1 MSNNSENK
9 EPLNKS
15 FKVPKLRFPEFKDEW
30 TEYKLSTISQK
41 ITQKNTNNEINEVIS
56 NSAIYGL
63 VAQEDFFD
71 KDIVNDKNKNKYFVI
86 NKGDFVYNP
95 RKSIQAPYGPI
106 NLLENYESGIVSP
119 LYTCFTVQKD
129 YTTFLKWYFKSNK
142 WYKYIYINGDKGARG
157 DRVSIKDSVFY
168 GLTLYAPYKS
178 EMNKI
183 DNFLSAIDEKINV
196 LSMKISTL
204 KKYKEGYSKAVIKSC
219 SNNNTML
226 SSICDITTGK
236 LDANAMS
243 AQGKYKF
250 FTCSREDYLIDT
262 YAFDCEAILVS
273 GNGDVGLTKYY
284 RGKFNAY
291 QRTYVLHNFKRDPLF
306 IQICID
312 SLIKSVIRKETNKG
326 AMPYIKLST
335 FDKLIIPDLAADKE
349 KVVSSN
355 IKLLKNK
362 EKLLTLKLEALS
374 LIKKYLLNTLFI

>member
-1 MSNNSENK
+1 M
-9 EPLNKS
+9 
-15 FKVPKLRFPEFKDEW
+15 
-30 TEYKLSTISQK
+30 
-41 ITQKNTNNEINEVIS
+41 
-56 NSAIYGL
+56 

-106 NLLENYESGIVSP
+106 NLLENYDSGIVSP

-142 WYKYIYINGDKGARG
+142 WHKYIYINGDKGARG

-168 GLTLYAPYKS
+168 GLTFYAPYKS

-219 SNNNTML
+219 SKNNTML

-273 GNGDVGLTKYY
+273 GNGDVGLSKYY

-312 SLIKSVIRKETNKG
+312 SQIKSVIRKETNKG

-349 KVVSSN
+349 KIVSAN

-362 EKLLTLKLEALS
+362 EKLLTLELEALS
-374 LIKKYLLNTLFI
+374 LIKKYLLNMLFI

>member
-1 MSNNSENK
+1 MGDLILADTSEDRLDAAKGIEVIFENNYPVISGLHTIHLRERNNHTIPNYK
-9 EPLNKS
+9 TYLVASKS
-15 FKVPKLRFPEFKDEW
+15 FRYFARKYCEGIKVFSIKPSLLKYTNFSYPAN
-30 TEYKLSTISQK
+30 YKEQEK
-41 ITQKNTNNEINEVIS
+41 IVVFLTLI
-56 NSAIYGL
+56 
-63 VAQEDFFD
+63 D
-71 KDIVNDKNKNKYFVI
+71 KK
-86 NKGDFVYNP
+86 
-95 RKSIQAPYGPI
+95 I
-106 NLLENYESGIVSP
+106 NLVN
-119 LYTCFTVQKD
+119 
-129 YTTFLKWYFKSNK
+129 
-142 WYKYIYINGDKGARG
+142 R
-157 DRVSIKDSVFY
+157 
-168 GLTLYAPYKS
+168 
-178 EMNKI
+178 KI
-183 DNFLSAIDEKINV
+183 E
-196 LSMKISTL
+196 TL

-219 SNNNTML
+219 SKNNTML

-273 GNGDVGLTKYY
+273 GNGDVGLSKYY

-312 SLIKSVIRKETNKG
+312 SQIKSVIRKETNKG

-349 KVVSSN
+349 KIVSAN

-362 EKLLTLKLEALS
+362 EKLLTLELEALS
-374 LIKKYLLNTLFI
+374 LIKKYLLNMLFI

>member
-1 MSNNSENK
+1 MSNNNENK

-30 TEYKLSTISQK
+30 EYLK
-41 ITQKNTNNEINEVIS
+41 IGKILKIQNGKDKKFIENENGRYE
-56 NSAIYGL
+56 IYGTGGVIGYTNSFL
-63 VAQEDFFD
+63 YNKESVGIGRKGTIDKPFYFD
-71 KDIVNDKNKNKYFVI
+71 KPFWTVDTLFWSKIKPDYNAKFIYFLFQTINWNVLNQSTGIPSLTSHVIEHYKVFVPNKVE
-86 NKGDFVYNP
+86 
-95 RKSIQAPYGPI
+95 Q
-106 NLLENYESGIVSP
+106 
-119 LYTCFTVQKD
+119 
-129 YTTFLKWYFKSNK
+129 
-142 WYKYIYINGDKGARG
+142 
-157 DRVSIKDSVFY
+157 IKIAEL
-168 GLTLYAPYKS
+168 LTLVDL
-178 EMNKI
+178 KI
-183 DNFLSAIDEKINV
+183 KLIQDKI
-196 LSMKISTL
+196 LTL
-204 KKYKEGYSKAVIKSC
+204 KKYKEGYSKVVIKFC

-312 SLIKSVIRKETNKG
+312 SQIKSVIRKETNKG

-355 IKLLKNK
+355 IKLLKSK